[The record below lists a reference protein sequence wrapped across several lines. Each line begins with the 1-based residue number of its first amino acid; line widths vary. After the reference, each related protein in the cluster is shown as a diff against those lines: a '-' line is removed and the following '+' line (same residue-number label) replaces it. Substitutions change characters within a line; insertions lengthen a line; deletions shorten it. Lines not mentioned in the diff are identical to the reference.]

1 MVLLRFACR
10 EYQGMLRPNDPQ
22 CCVACHFSLSRRW
35 FYVYKMELWRLQSA
49 PEDLWG
55 RWVVSQCFFPLC
67 HFFPGVGDR
76 KGVRIQKALCIRSSR
91 ADGDDDCNL
100 YTTLHHIWSA
110 VYAVQDC
117 QLLKI
122 HTKHGKILY
131 AFLYEKRVA
140 TMLWVRRILKEL
152 GIENC
157 ITLHCLDRSA
167 LS

>member
-1 MVLLRFACR
+1 MFTKCSCDACNLHQKTC
-10 EYQGMLRPNDPQ
+10 EGDE
-22 CCVACHFSLSRRW
+22 W
-35 FYVYKMELWRLQSA
+35 FLNA
-49 PEDLWG
+49 FP
-55 RWVVSQCFFPLC
+55 PLC

-122 HTKHGKILY
+122 HTNHGKILY

-140 TMLWVRRILKEL
+140 TML
-152 GIENC
+152 
-157 ITLHCLDRSA
+157 
-167 LS
+167 